1 MVRGRGAGDAS
12 GGARLNAIE
21 RAAELLATWANQV
34 DRELAQPGTVEAMRS
49 VAAEARA
56 EYSRLRRSP
65 GAALD
70 TLIKAWAVRELD
82 RISRALWAEWIATGA
97 IPIKLQAELVG
108 LPEPVAALIGAHVVD
123 EIDVCEICKRRA
135 PCRLISDG
143 TESGEGDWRCA
154 WGCPAPAED
163 DPIVQWARGAE

>member
-1 MVRGRGAGDAS
+1 M
-12 GGARLNAIE
+12 NAIE
-21 RAAELLATWANQV
+21 RAAQLLSTWADQV
-34 DRELAQPGTVEAMRS
+34 DRDHAQPGTVEAMRS

-56 EYSRLRRSP
+56 EYSLLRRSP

-70 TLIKAWAVRELD
+70 ALIKAWAARELD
-82 RISRALWAEWIATGA
+82 RISRALWAEWISTGT
-97 IPIKLQAELVG
+97 IPVLLQAELVG

-143 TESGEGDWRCA
+143 TESGESDWRCA
-154 WGCPAPAED
+154 WGCPAQAGD